1 MQRKRVGR
9 PIGSKSADNRSFITT
24 NFIDNR
30 SRARV
35 RETIELSSGCESSS
49 SSSESENN
57 CSDRKIANKPERENI
72 LPDRKPKNRLNNDR
86 VNNLVESFDIIKD
99 DLKIKI
105 RNSSTIR
112 AKCKIKNC
120 FKPSKYRSP
129 SSIKLIR
136 FCEKHARAMIKS
148 HPDLIDKFG
157 KTLIKIKDKSTSTIL
172 IIDPESWREIPSCPV
187 PSKELVL
194 NYFPAT
200 PVNPKVY
207 FHRNIMRQAF
217 HMSRKGFAAQT
228 VWEILKQRFIS
239 PLPKDIYRQFLGAV
253 QRFCVW
259 AVEEAEF
266 KFDQKW
272 QDKHWGYFCHCCFG
286 DKNTRKTVVL
296 ILDGCF
302 TPKSLKKEQNS
313 RSSELDFLFYLPTT
327 VLNSSERVNNHDEY
341 CDNFRAGDNKTKAQA
356 GIDVNGVFAAVCVH
370 GFAYKII
377 DVAKG
382 ESLHYPKAK
391 LVISISYDRN
401 FAFTIYIYIILLF
414 F

>member
-1 MQRKRVGR
+1 MF
-9 PIGSKSADNRSFITT
+9 DNNQLILRFIT
-24 NFIDNR
+24 
-30 SRARV
+30 
-35 RETIELSSGCESSS
+35 
-49 SSSESENN
+49 
-57 CSDRKIANKPERENI
+57 
-72 LPDRKPKNRLNNDR
+72 
-86 VNNLVESFDIIKD
+86 
-99 DLKIKI
+99 
-105 RNSSTIR
+105 
-112 AKCKIKNC
+112 
-120 FKPSKYRSP
+120 
-129 SSIKLIR
+129 
-136 FCEKHARAMIKS
+136 
-148 HPDLIDKFG
+148 
-157 KTLIKIKDKSTSTIL
+157 KDKSTSTIL

-313 RSSELDFLFYLPTT
+313 RSSELDFLFYLSTP
-327 VLNSSERVNNHDEY
+327 VLNSSERFNNIMMNIMIIFVPVTTRPKH
-341 CDNFRAGDNKTKAQA
+341 RL
-356 GIDVNGVFAAVCVH
+356 IDVNGVFAIVWICV
-370 GFAYKII
+370 
-377 DVAKG
+377 
-382 ESLHYPKAK
+382 
-391 LVISISYDRN
+391 
-401 FAFTIYIYIILLF
+401 
-414 F
+414 